1 MSCVTASRRRVLI
14 WRRVCAVGSATL
26 LRGWAVVFLSE
37 GGKLAVMGL
46 YPAKGEEGGV
56 MRSLSR
62 SLSAGGMADKQL

>member
-1 MSCVTASRRRVLI
+1 MCPCARAHLVPLCVFVY
-14 WRRVCAVGSATL
+14 AVGSATL

>member
-1 MSCVTASRRRVLI
+1 MA
-14 WRRVCAVGSATL
+14 
-26 LRGWAVVFLSE
+26 FLSE